1 MALLK
6 LFRGTQAELNDCPV
20 SDGALLF
27 ATDTKKVYIDQGSQ
41 RIEVASV
48 QDLGDYIT
56 ETQLASALLGESTA
70 REKQDELLQAA
81 IDDKLDMSDLIEGD
95 NITITPNLETGH
107 VTISSVGGSG
117 SSNVIMVQSE
127 EPEDPDCKLWIQI

>member
-81 IDDKLDMSDLIEGD
+81 IDDKLDTSDLIEGN
-95 NITITPNLETGH
+95 NITITPDLDTGH
-107 VTISSVGGSG
+107 VTISSVGGG

>member
-1 MALLK
+1 MALLSIY
-6 LFRGTQAELNDCPV
+6 RGTQAEVSERPV

-27 ATDTKKVYIDQGSQ
+27 ATDTKQVYIDQGSQ

-56 ETQLASALLGESTA
+56 ETQLTSALLEESKA

-81 IDDKLDMSDLIEGD
+81 IDDKLDTSDLIEGD
-95 NITITPNLETGH
+95 NITITPNLDTGH
-107 VTISSVGGSG
+107 VTISSTGGG

>member
-81 IDDKLDMSDLIEGD
+81 IDDKLDTSDLIEGN
-95 NITITPNLETGH
+95 NITITPDLDSGH
-107 VTISSVGGSG
+107 VTISSVGGG

>member
-6 LFRGTQAELNDCPV
+6 LFRGTQAELNECPV

-27 ATDTKKVYIDQGSQ
+27 ATDTKQVYIDQGSQ

-56 ETQLASALLGESTA
+56 ETQLTSALLEESKA
-70 REKQDELLQAA
+70 REKQDELLQVA
-81 IDDKLDMSDLIEGD
+81 IDDKLDTSDLIEGS
-95 NITITPNLETGH
+95 NITITPNLDTGH
-107 VTISSVGGSG
+107 VTISSTGGG

>member
-6 LFRGTQAELNDCPV
+6 LFRGTQAELNECPV

-27 ATDTKKVYIDQGSQ
+27 ATDTKQVYIDQGSQ

-56 ETQLASALLGESTA
+56 ETQLTSALLEESKA

-81 IDDKLDMSDLIEGD
+81 IDDKLDTSDLIEGD
-95 NITITPNLETGH
+95 NITITPNLDTGH
-107 VTISSVGGSG
+107 VTISSTGGG

>member
-6 LFRGTQAELNDCPV
+6 LFRGTQAELNECPV

-27 ATDTKKVYIDQGSQ
+27 ATDTKQVYIDQGSQ

-56 ETQLASALLGESTA
+56 ETQLTSALLEESKA
-70 REKQDELLQAA
+70 REKQDELLQAT
-81 IDDKLDMSDLIEGD
+81 IDDKLDTSDLIEGD
-95 NITITPNLETGH
+95 NITITPNLDTGH
-107 VTISSVGGSG
+107 VTISSTGGG